1 MHRWI
6 PWSSALLSHGSHE
19 SYFFRVIQHVL
30 CFLFRSLTSSSGAT
44 NTWRKGLR
52 RRLKRF
58 VFCQMCLFRNTEYH
72 NSTASK
78 FMSILVQFRFS
89 IISAYGTDSVQ
100 ISLQDWVSMFALWQL
115 LLFLKGFTESE
126 RNKLA
131 MLTGIL
137 LANGNLSAS
146 ILSSLFNENLV
157 KEGAFLCA
165 SWACLVVFF
174 LVLQIRR

>member
-1 MHRWI
+1 MEVTN
-6 PWSSALLSHGSHE
+6 PF
-19 SYFFRVIQHVL
+19 FFRMVQHIL

-58 VFCQMCLFRNTEYH
+58 VFCQLCLFRNTQYH
-72 NSTASK
+72 NSKASK
-78 FMSILVQFRFS
+78 FMSILFQIRFC

-100 ISLQDWVSMFALWQL
+100 FSLHDWVSVFALWQL

-174 LVLQIRR
+174 FCCFSDPQVEAVGLTRNN